1 MCVACL
7 EVLLCVLC
15 RFKVQSVCGG
25 CDGRRGR
32 GRGSGR
38 SFNHSHEVRVQVTPL
53 CEYLTSC
60 PLSYSDL
67 SPSSLPQDTLH
78 LFSSPSL
85 PPLPVTTSLTSPST
99 THTPHSILF
108 PNPSLPATLPHFP
121 LTHCRLCSQ
130 STSPPPPPPTHHLV
144 PLRFR
149 APSKRGSFKLR
160 STKRA
165 SIPHQ
170 CGTDNVV
177 QSGKRTS
184 ILSKVAVNSPRLPV
198 SSSSVNKTKSVA
210 SDCNPLASLSEDSH
224 HHDTTITG
232 KTTDTAATRNGGKKN
247 TDTVALSN
255 GGKRSTDTVALSNGG
270 KRNTDTVALSNG
282 GKRSTD
288 TVALSNGSVIDKESE
303 KMVEGTSHQS
313 TEPQQPSS
321 STHPGPSTQP
331 INTAITEPSTAGKS
345 GPSTTD
351 TSSAETTAQQP
362 TTAPEV
368 STVAA
373 TDAPPDTRTEGKRGE
388 PRFQSESQVSLTLS
402 STREKTKSRAGGRGG
417 VKNLLRGKQASTIPV
432 VKATEHRKTRQ
443 QSTVFPKRRQK
454 RERQTL
460 VPSKGKTPLI
470 NSLIIN

>member
-1 MCVACL
+1 M
-7 EVLLCVLC
+7 
-15 RFKVQSVCGG
+15 
-25 CDGRRGR
+25 
-32 GRGSGR
+32 
-38 SFNHSHEVRVQVTPL
+38 
-53 CEYLTSC
+53 
-60 PLSYSDL
+60 
-67 SPSSLPQDTLH
+67 
-78 LFSSPSL
+78 
-85 PPLPVTTSLTSPST
+85 
-99 THTPHSILF
+99 
-108 PNPSLPATLPHFP
+108 
-121 LTHCRLCSQ
+121 
-130 STSPPPPPPTHHLV
+130 
-144 PLRFR
+144 
-149 APSKRGSFKLR
+149 
-160 STKRA
+160 
-165 SIPHQ
+165 
-170 CGTDNVV
+170 

-210 SDCNPLASLSEDSH
+210 SDYNPLASLSEDSH

-232 KTTDTAATRNGGKKN
+232 KTTDTAATGNGGKKN

-255 GGKRSTDTVALSNGG
+255 GGKRNTDTAATGNGG
-270 KRNTDTVALSNG
+270 KRNS
-282 GKRSTD
+282 D

-313 TEPQQPSS
+313 TELQQSSS

-388 PRFQSESQVSLTLS
+388 PQFQSESQVSLTLS
-402 STREKTKSRAGGRGG
+402 STRGKTKSRAGGRGG